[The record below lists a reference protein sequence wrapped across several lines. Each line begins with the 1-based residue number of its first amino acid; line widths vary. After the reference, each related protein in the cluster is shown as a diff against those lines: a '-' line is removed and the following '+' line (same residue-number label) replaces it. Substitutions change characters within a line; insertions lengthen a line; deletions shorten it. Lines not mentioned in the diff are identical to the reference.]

1 MSEQNVCPHCGQSRI
16 FYVGGGVYGCG
27 PGRTA
32 VCAACNA
39 RGQQRLTDDLALEAF
54 THPAHLHEYDPE
66 TQVVISREAAE
77 QMAEYLAGECF
88 EKNVQLDWGY
98 RVRDELRAA
107 LEVKP

>member
-54 THPAHLHEYDPE
+54 THPAHLLKDEALVDVDDLTEVLNILEDANNPAIDRLWS
-66 TQVVISREAAE
+66 QLREG
-77 QMAEYLAGECF
+77 M
-88 EKNVQLDWGY
+88 
-98 RVRDELRAA
+98 
-107 LEVKP
+107 VK

>member
-54 THPAHLHEYDPE
+54 THPAHLLKDKALVDVDDLTEVLNILEDANNPAIDRLWS
-66 TQVVISREAAE
+66 QLREG
-77 QMAEYLAGECF
+77 M
-88 EKNVQLDWGY
+88 
-98 RVRDELRAA
+98 
-107 LEVKP
+107 VK